1 MAPTGKAEE
10 PYFFLYEILDM
21 PVMKDSM
28 NGQRCQG
35 RRANWL
41 AAKNGKKKTLE
52 REAEGK
58 D

>member
-10 PYFFLYEILDM
+10 PYFFLHEILDM
-21 PVMKDSM
+21 PVMKDST
-28 NGQRCQG
+28 NGQRCQDQTG
-35 RRANWL
+35 ELVGGKKRR
-41 AAKNGKKKTLE
+41 KKTLE